1 MRIKKL
7 SFTLE
12 TALYHMR
19 ISEIAERKSIDGTN
33 GVVT

>member
-19 ISEIAERKSIDGTN
+19 ISEIAERKSIGTN

>member
-1 MRIKKL
+1 MRIKKH

-19 ISEIAERKSIDGTN
+19 VSEIAERKSIDSSFGF
-33 GVVT
+33 VT